1 MERLLRRIWVSLS
14 EQLAL
19 LMVKPKAIL
28 SKLRLLLI
36 WGYYR
41 TTAVSKVVN
50 VFANPKVVI
59 DLDDDDYEYG
69 DERLEDLGETLNRT
83 PNMNST
89 SKPF

>member
-1 MERLLRRIWVSLS
+1 M

-19 LMVKPKAIL
+19 PMAKPKAIL

-59 DLDDDDYEYG
+59 DLDDDEYG

>member
-1 MERLLRRIWVSLS
+1 M

-19 LMVKPKAIL
+19 PMVKLKAIL

-41 TTAVSKVVN
+41 TTAVSKVAN

-59 DLDDDDYEYG
+59 DLDDDEYG
-69 DERLEDLGETLNRT
+69 DERLEYLGETLNRT